1 MQNVAAWEWQK
12 DGSAERV
19 WKEVNEKGWTLVRW
33 PEAAAQTE
41 RDPNGFCAELL
52 GRPPVLHRFAKL
64 QVVAGVDKGYEQTKG
79 PADLHTDQHPYLPAQ
94 IQVLA
99 CVKPA
104 SEGGESG
111 RSRQVSKGAIP
122 LPQRALLDRQSEPG
136 CALKVAPMDG
146 GERKGKPSTPA
157 APAANAAG
165 PVQEGLTGPQ
175 QSLATRIKLEYE
187 RNCFQ
192 QAEVDARQRLWRL
205 QEAVG
210 KTIRAVERLER
221 DGSERL
227 HQANPPV
234 DHPD

>member
-1 MQNVAAWEWQK
+1 MARAWTSQPVGGRTITAVK
-12 DGSAERV
+12 AIGVFNGSRRV
-19 WKEVNEKGWTLVRW
+19 
-33 PEAAAQTE
+33 
-41 RDPNGFCAELL
+41 CAMGLCGLL
-52 GRPPVLHRFAKL
+52 LTG
-64 QVVAGVDKGYEQTKG
+64 
-79 PADLHTDQHPYLPAQ
+79 
-94 IQVLA
+94 
-99 CVKPA
+99 CA

-187 RNCFQ
+187 RN
-192 QAEVDARQRLWRL
+192 
-205 QEAVG
+205 
-210 KTIRAVERLER
+210 
-221 DGSERL
+221 
-227 HQANPPV
+227 
-234 DHPD
+234 